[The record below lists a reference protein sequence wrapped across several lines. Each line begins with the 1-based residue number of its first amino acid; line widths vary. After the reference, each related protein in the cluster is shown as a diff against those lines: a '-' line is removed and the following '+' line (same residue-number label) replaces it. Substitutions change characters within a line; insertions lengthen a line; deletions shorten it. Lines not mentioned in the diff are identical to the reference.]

1 MPISYFI
8 IRIGK
13 VQYKQGVANM
23 STQRRVVSVT
33 EASQILGIGRNLCYE
48 AIRRREIP
56 SIRCGKRI
64 LVPLEAL
71 NKLLSAESECGE
83 QADWKEAE

>member
-1 MPISYFI
+1 M
-8 IRIGK
+8 
-13 VQYKQGVANM
+13 AAE
-23 STQRRVVSVT
+23 RRVVSVT

-64 LVPLEAL
+64 LVPVEAL
-71 NKLLSAESECGE
+71 NRFLSQAASKWAETNEGSE
-83 QADWKEAE
+83 A

>member
-1 MPISYFI
+1 MPISYYT
-8 IRIGK
+8 IRIGNF
-13 VQYKQGVANM
+13 QYRQGVVNM
-23 STQRRVVSVT
+23 TTQRRVVSVT
-33 EASQILGIGRNLCYE
+33 EASQILGIGRNLCYD

-71 NKLLSAESECGE
+71 NKFLSGDSECVDPDE
-83 QADWKEAE
+83 RKKVE

>member
-1 MPISYFI
+1 MT
-8 IRIGK
+8 
-13 VQYKQGVANM
+13 
-23 STQRRVVSVT
+23 TQRRVVSVT

-64 LVPLEAL
+64 LVPKVAFERMLA
-71 NKLLSAESECGE
+71 NAG
-83 QADWKEAE
+83 QGAAA